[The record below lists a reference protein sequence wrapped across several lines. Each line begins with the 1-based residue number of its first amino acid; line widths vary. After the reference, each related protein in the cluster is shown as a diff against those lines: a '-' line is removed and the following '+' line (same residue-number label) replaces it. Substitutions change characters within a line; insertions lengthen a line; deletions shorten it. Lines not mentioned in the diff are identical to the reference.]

1 MELHYDIK
9 FDITEQ
15 EKKEIIVSAIY
26 SELQIVVLLMIVA
39 GFTGVTV
46 AVYYGWLLGMGA
58 FMFVTAVVLMLRG
71 WLRRIF
77 LNAEISKL
85 VKQKLA
91 RQ

>member
-1 MELHYDIK
+1 M
-9 FDITEQ
+9 
-15 EKKEIIVSAIY
+15 
-26 SELQIVVLLMIVA
+26 QIVVLLMIVA